1 MGADPNSE
9 KVAKLLRDASLA
21 TFESPGYNM
30 FANCTEEEKREWHVF
45 LLFLVKHEGALVDG
59 GVAEHVEGRVSFTDC
74 EASLSSL
81 RRISAKRSGTPSA
94 MISAYRTRS
103 SRPIAALVSASSL
116 PAVAIFGSPSV
127 LSNALEI
134 PMSNHCPLDEEGC
147 YGPYPTSVPALPGI
161 RQRRLGIG
169 LVLPCS
175 DT

>member
-9 KVAKLLRDASLA
+9 KVAKLLREAPLA

-59 GVAEHVEGRVSFTDC
+59 GVAEHVEGQVSFTDC

-94 MISAYRTRS
+94 MISAYIRRS
-103 SRPIAALVSASSL
+103 CLPITAMLAASSE
-116 PAVAIFGSPSV
+116 PTVAIFGSP
-127 LSNALEI
+127 AFFW
-134 PMSNHCPLDEEGC
+134 
-147 YGPYPTSVPALPGI
+147 T
-161 RQRRLGIG
+161 
-169 LVLPCS
+169 
-175 DT
+175 T

>member
-9 KVAKLLRDASLA
+9 KVAKLLREASLA

-59 GVAEHVEGRVSFTDC
+59 GVAEHVEGQVSFTDC

-94 MISAYRTRS
+94 MISAYIRRS
-103 SRPIAALVSASSL
+103 CLPITAMLAASSE
-116 PAVAIFGSPSV
+116 PTVAIFGSP
-127 LSNALEI
+127 LSFGQLKRE
-134 PMSNHCPLDEEGC
+134 DFK
-147 YGPYPTSVPALPGI
+147 
-161 RQRRLGIG
+161 R
-169 LVLPCS
+169 
-175 DT
+175 